1 LKTKRYSV
9 EQVAAKLREAEALRG
24 KGMTIAQVCE
34 RLGITGQTFV
44 RWRLKYGA
52 LKDEEAQR
60 LKAMDV
66 SMLEDLQ
73 RGRW

>member
-1 LKTKRYSV
+1 MKDSV
-9 EQVAAKLREAEALRG
+9 EQFGAKMTEAESLRG
-24 KGMTIAQVCE
+24 QALTIAQVCE
-34 RLGITGQTFV
+34 RLGLSGQMLV

-52 LKDEEAQR
+52 LKEDEAER
-60 LKAMDV
+60 LSAMDI